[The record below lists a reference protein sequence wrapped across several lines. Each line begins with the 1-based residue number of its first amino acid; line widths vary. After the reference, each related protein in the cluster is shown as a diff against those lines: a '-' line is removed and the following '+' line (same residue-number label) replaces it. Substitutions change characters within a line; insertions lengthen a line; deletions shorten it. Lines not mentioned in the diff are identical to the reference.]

1 MCKDGS
7 VPSPLRRAPRQ
18 GRSRATVERIL
29 VAAAEVL
36 GEYGYAAASTNAIAA
51 RAGVSPGTL
60 YQYFADKDAIV
71 SELTGRLI
79 ANFESALTPVLR
91 QATATTPEAFTPLLI
106 DAALDALERDADV
119 LRAIVDRIPEAEQS
133 QQLAGI
139 RARLIDAFHH
149 IQRQRITT
157 MTDEQAAAAAWLTVE
172 IAQHVAVRYVL
183 DRPPLSREIFR
194 RALLRINEAIILGV
208 A

>member
-1 MCKDGS
+1 M
-7 VPSPLRRAPRQ
+7 PSPLRHAPRQ
-18 GRSRATVERIL
+18 ERSRATVERIL
-29 VAAAEVL
+29 AAAAEVL
-36 GEYGYAAASTNAIAA
+36 GERGYAAASTNAIAA

-91 QATATTPEAFTPLLI
+91 QATTATSEGFTPLLI
-106 DAALDALERDADV
+106 DAVLDALERDADV
-119 LRAIVDRIPEAEQS
+119 LRAVVDRVPEAEQS
-133 QQLAGI
+133 RQLEGI
-139 RARLIDAFHH
+139 RNRLVDSFY
-149 IQRQRITT
+149 QRRRQSVAA
-157 MTDEQAAAAAWLTVE
+157 MTDQQAAAAAWLMVE

-183 DRPPLSREIFR
+183 DRPPLSREVFR
-194 RALLRINEAIILGV
+194 RALLGINEAIIRGV